1 MFNTL
6 DSNLENLENL
16 ENNSELLTRRVL
28 VFLGGY
34 GAGKTQVSISL
45 ALHKAKAGLPVAL
58 VDLDLVNPYFRSR
71 ELTDFLEEKGIEVI
85 RPEGDL
91 AFAENPSLVPEIEGA
106 LRNKEK
112 HVVLDVGGDPTGAT
126 ILGRYR
132 PFLLQDDVAVL
143 QVVNVF
149 RPFSTNPEELINL
162 RNDLEMKS
170 RLSVQGWINN
180 SNLQDWTTLENWEA
194 GQRTLEELA
203 RQTGIPL
210 VGIAVH
216 KDWAKKLGL
225 SWQKEWIPIQ
235 RYLNLGWKI

>member
-1 MFNTL
+1 MFTTL
-6 DSNLENLENL
+6 ANVVENNSES
-16 ENNSELLTRRVL
+16 NSELLTRRVL

-34 GAGKTQVSISL
+34 GAGKTQVSISM
-45 ALHKAKAGLPVAL
+45 ALHKAKTGLPVAL

-71 ELTDFLEEKGIEVI
+71 ELTDFLEEKGIEVV

-91 AFAENPSLVPEIEGA
+91 AFAENPSLVPGIEGA

-126 ILGRYR
+126 ILGRYQ

-149 RPFSTNPEELINL
+149 RPFSTNLEEVIKLK
-162 RNDLEMKS
+162 NDLEMKS
-170 RLSVQGWINN
+170 RLTVQGWINN
-180 SNLQDWTTLENWEA
+180 SNLQDWTTLENWEK
-194 GQRTLEELA
+194 GQQTLAELA

-210 VGIAVH
+210 AGAAVH
-216 KDWAKKLGL
+216 KDWAKKLGIP
-225 SWQKEWIPIQ
+225 WKAEWIPIQ